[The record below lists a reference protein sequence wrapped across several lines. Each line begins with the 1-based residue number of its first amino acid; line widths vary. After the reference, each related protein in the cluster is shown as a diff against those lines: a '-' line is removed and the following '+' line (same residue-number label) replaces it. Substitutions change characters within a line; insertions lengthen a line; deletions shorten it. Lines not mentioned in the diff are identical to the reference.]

1 MKITILQYIDW
12 IPFKIM
18 YKLSTLQHFTRTH
31 ALFTSIH
38 YCYLSRSANKPHNV
52 QRPAKEEAAAHAMT
66 APQKNTLE
74 FLLWLPLLYLV
85 FHFPMKLK
93 KYVNSAQLSTSTPEF
108 ALNLHFMWFVD
119 RFSDF
124 DLL

>member
-1 MKITILQYIDW
+1 
-12 IPFKIM
+12 M
-18 YKLSTLQHFTRTH
+18 YKLSTLQPFTRTH

-38 YCYLSRSANKPHNV
+38 YCCLSRSANKPHNV
-52 QRPAKEEAAAHAMT
+52 PRQAKAEIELAHAMT
-66 APQKNTLE
+66 APQKDTIE
-74 FLLWLPLLYLV
+74 FLLWLPLLYPV

-93 KYVNSAQLSTSTPEF
+93 KYVNSAQLSTLTPEF
-108 ALNLHFMWFVD
+108 ALNLLFMWFVD